1 MPTCTVTAF
10 RHSFIDV
17 FVFKDFDCSLI
28 IKCVEE
34 LLPKAALK
42 TFSKLTEITLA
53 IESFFLVEWK
63 SKKGSIV
70 GILL

>member
-10 RHSFIDV
+10 PHSFIDV
-17 FVFKDFDCSLI
+17 FAFKDFDCCVT

-42 TFSKLTEITLA
+42 TFSKLTGRALA

-70 GILL
+70 GIFL